1 MRLRSAIWIGTLLS
15 LLIFTVHTPAQA
27 ARKLRFT
34 SLKKKAK
41 KIKGHELSV
50 RPGNN
55 RAYTQSWNMWAW
67 NSQGYVVYGL
77 FVVTKIIGGARLGV
91 QLTIRTPKGKVIHK
105 MVEYSK
111 GQYNYKK
118 NRLLVWVP
126 NKHVFRFS
134 GKRGRF
140 IANFGKWGVKFKMKK
155 TLPGFRFTNGPI
167 RFGSKRFIGLT
178 FAPRLSVKGTIRI
191 NNKKIKFKGV
201 GYSDH
206 GWQNIMPHHV
216 SRRWYAGR
224 MISKDYTIIASQLL
238 PATKWRPRSV
248 PGLSIAKGNKWIFHG
263 DHRHVKLSAR
273 RRIKDKDSGYMVPQ
287 YVVYRGKRNGTKVKL
302 VIKHKKLFDKMDVM
316 SQFNPVLRVL
326 LRALIANPW
335 IFRYQAEF
343 TLTIKKGGK
352 TTKIRRLGFSEWAL
366 LNK

>member
-1 MRLRSAIWIGTLLS
+1 MRLKSLVWLGTLLS
-15 LLIFTVHTPAQA
+15 LFVLFTQSPADA
-27 ARKLRFT
+27 ARKLKFAPDNAK
-34 SLKKKAK
+34 SK
-41 KIKGHELSV
+41 KIQEKELSV

-55 RAYTQSWNMWAW
+55 RAYTQSWNVWAW
-67 NSQGYVVYGL
+67 NKQGYVVYGL
-77 FVVTKIIGGARLGV
+77 MVVTKIIGGARLGV

-105 MVEYSK
+105 MVEYSEGK
-111 GQYNYKK
+111 YNYKK
-118 NRLLVWVP
+118 NKLLVWVP
-126 NKHVFRFS
+126 NLHVFRFR
-134 GKRGRF
+134 GKKGRF
-140 IANFGKWGVKFKMKK
+140 IAKFGKWGVNLRLKK

-167 RFGSKRFIGLT
+167 RFGSKKFIGLT
-178 FAPRLSVKGTIRI
+178 FAPRLAVQGFIKIE
-191 NNKKIKFKGV
+191 NKKIPFKGV

-224 MISKDYTIIASQLL
+224 MISKDYTILAAQLL

-248 PGLSIAKGNKWIFHG
+248 PGLAIAKGNKWIFRG
-263 DHRHVKLSAR
+263 DHRHLKLSAR
-273 RRIKDKDSGYMVPQ
+273 RRIKDKQSGYMVPQ
-287 YVVYRGKRNGTKVKL
+287 YVVFRGKKDGTSVKL

-343 TLTIKKGGK
+343 TLTINKGGK
-352 TTKIRRLGFSEWAL
+352 TTKIQRMGYSEWAM